1 MGKGSRETS
10 ALRTLRSQLQTV
22 QTHMELVDAS
32 LSLAGRTAAQA
43 KDKNQTFLK
52 ALGVGGR
59 YETLHTPARQHQG
72 MVGNSRGL
80 NVELALRAAYNHFL
94 DYLRSV
100 LQTVHK
106 NQPLELVR
114 DAAIDLEPWEMAAAQ
129 NEEDLRRMHL
139 HHAFRHLE
147 VRGRAELLLDRT
159 SEELGLSLNERL
171 RTEALAFL
179 EMRNLFLYN
188 NGMVDERYANI
199 YGELMRVKPGNHLPR
214 NAKLGRRA
222 VKSIET
228 LCIELD
234 KQMLSKRL
242 LKAS

>member
-10 ALRTLRSQLQTV
+10 ALRTVRNQLQQV
-22 QTHMELVDAS
+22 QAHMELVDAS
-32 LSLAGRTAAQA
+32 LSLAGRTAAQS
-43 KDKNQTFLK
+43 KDKNKSFLK
-52 ALGVGGR
+52 TLGINGR
-59 YETLHTPARQHQG
+59 YETLHVPSRQHQG
-72 MVGNSRGL
+72 LVGNSRGL
-80 NVELALRAAYNHFL
+80 NVELALRAAYNHFI

-106 NQPLELVR
+106 HQPLELVR

-139 HHAFRHLE
+139 DHAFRHLE

-159 SEELGLSLNERL
+159 AEELGLALSEHL

-188 NGMVDERYANI
+188 EGKVSERYANVF
-199 YGELMRVKPGNHLPR
+199 GEMMRVRAGNHLPR
-214 NAKLGRRA
+214 NAKMGRRA
-222 VKSIET
+222 LKSIES